1 MTTLILKGYGL
12 LDLVIQSPC
21 GCNRLKTSPLP
32 LKKGMKS
39 GTGENCPYI
48 MYTLKDLTPTP
59 SVRAF
64 VICV

>member
-1 MTTLILKGYGL
+1 MTLILKGYGL
-12 LDLVIQSPC
+12 LDLVIRSPC

-39 GTGENCPYI
+39 GTGENCAYI
-48 MYTLKDLTPTP
+48 MYHKGLTPTP
-59 SVRAF
+59 NVRAL

>member
-12 LDLVIQSPC
+12 LDLVIRSPC

-59 SVRAF
+59 SVGAF